1 MFNAIGVFEIAEQIE
16 HNGARFYRK
25 AAEIFDNN
33 QISEIF
39 IRLSEWEAKHER
51 IFSNMKTQLSEI
63 NRESNVTGLEEKTPD
78 PKVMAGLAVFGIKP
92 EPADELRGNEK
103 QADILKRAI
112 EKEKDS
118 IVFYNGLKDFVA
130 DNASRDRIDDIIKE
144 EMHHISILYRWQKR
158 KG

>member
-130 DNASRDRIDDIIKE
+130 DSASRDRIDDIIKE